1 MKLPSVIRAEF
12 TRERERLEDFR
23 QDLKLNIKDETDRQR
38 QKFEKIKQKY
48 DKEGIEVI
56 EDESQI
62 GQSGS
67 GSHHAQQKF

>member
-1 MKLPSVIRAEF
+1 VIRAEF

-67 GSHHAQQKF
+67 GSHHAQ

>member
-1 MKLPSVIRAEF
+1 LKLPSVIRAEF

-56 EDESQI
+56 EDES
-62 GQSGS
+62 
-67 GSHHAQQKF
+67 

>member
-56 EDESQI
+56 EDES
-62 GQSGS
+62 
-67 GSHHAQQKF
+67 

>member
-1 MKLPSVIRAEF
+1 VIRAEF

-56 EDESQI
+56 EDES
-62 GQSGS
+62 
-67 GSHHAQQKF
+67 

>member
-67 GSHHAQQKF
+67 GSHHAQ